1 MTTKRKKRRKK
12 TDRMTPAQM
21 REMLGIRKEPKP
33 RVNRKKY
40 AQEIDQRWRKNRMNA
55 FEFEHYFG
63 VMITYFL
70 GRISARAESKPDL
83 LESHRIT
90 DEEMGILQL
99 IERALNLHELRDQIK
114 NGLHEYNIMNG
125 DPIDH
130 DPFDVLERK
139 IEKVTA
145 GLEGVSV

>member
-1 MTTKRKKRRKK
+1 
-12 TDRMTPAQM
+12 MTPAEI
-21 REMLGIRKEPKP
+21 RALLGIKKEPKP

-40 AQEIDQRWRKNRMNA
+40 AKEIYERWRKNRMNA

-63 VMITYFL
+63 VMIAYFL
-70 GRISARAESKPDL
+70 GRITARTEYKPNL
-83 LESHRIT
+83 LDTHRIT

-99 IERALNLHELRDQIK
+99 IERAMNLYELRDKIQ

-130 DPFDVLERK
+130 DPFGVLERQIQQVSAK
-139 IEKVTA
+139 M
-145 GLEGVSV
+145 EGVTV